1 MKGRHFVTS
10 FREQLQRWVYS
21 PPVQGFIIV
30 CITVNAIQLGLDTCR
45 GWNAVAGSFSR
56 MLDTIF
62 LWIFTI
68 EVLSKIIADGPR
80 FFKSG
85 WNSFDFL
92 VVSISLIPGG
102 GIFSVLRS
110 FRIFRT
116 FRLLYRLPG
125 LRIITESLLIS
136 ISSIGWISLLLLIFF
151 YIVSVIATNLFGKA
165 FPQWFGT
172 IGESIYSLFQIMT
185 LESWSMG
192 IVRPVMERYPHAWLL
207 FVPFILIATYTVLNL
222 FVGVMV
228 NAISEAKTAKE
239 CGKEDTFGQKNAE
252 LNQEI
257 LGEVRAL
264 RRELDSLRRKIN
276 ADNTECRNIEEVR
289 NHGSH

>member
-1 MKGRHFVTS
+1 MSESHAVSLRGRLH
-10 FREQLQRWVYS
+10 QLIYS
-21 PPVQGFIIV
+21 SPVQGFIIV
-30 CITVNAIQLGLDTCR
+30 CIVVNAIQLGFDT
-45 GWNAVAGSFSR
+45 WPTWYSFAGKFSR
-56 MLDTIF
+56 TLDAVFIGIF
-62 LWIFTI
+62 AV
-68 EVLSKIIADGPR
+68 EVACKILADGVR

-85 WNSFDFL
+85 WNVFDFL

-110 FRIFRT
+110 FRIFRA

-136 ISSIGWISLLLLIFF
+136 LSSIGWISILLLIFF
-151 YIVSVIATNLFGKA
+151 YIVSVIATNLFGSA

-192 IVRPVMERYPHAWLL
+192 IVRPVMERYPYAWMV
-207 FVPFILIATYTVLNL
+207 FVPFILTTTYTVLNL

-228 NAISEAKTAKE
+228 NAISEAKEAKE
-239 CGKEDTFGQKNAE
+239 NHEDVFGKQNAE
-252 LNQEI
+252 LNQTI
-257 LGEVRAL
+257 LAELRAM
-264 RRELDSLRRKIN
+264 RQELDELQKKVN
-276 ADNTECRNIEEVR
+276 AVPREK
-289 NHGSH
+289 

>member
-1 MKGRHFVTS
+1 MKERRFS
-10 FREQLQRWVYS
+10 PFREILKQWIYS
-21 PPVQGFIIV
+21 SAVQGFVII
-30 CITVNAIQLGLDTCR
+30 CIVLNAVQLGLDTCQS
-45 GWNAVAGSFSR
+45 WNSFAGNFSR
-56 MLDTIF
+56 TLDTIF
-62 LWIFTI
+62 IWIFTL
-68 EVLSKIIADGPR
+68 EVFCKVIADGLH

-85 WNSFDFL
+85 WNCFDFL

-110 FRIFRT
+110 FRIFRA

-151 YIVSVIATNLFGKA
+151 YIVSVIATNLFGKT

-192 IVRPVMERYPHAWLL
+192 IVRPVMQHYPYAWLL

-228 NAISEAKTAKE
+228 NAISEAKTARE
-239 CGKEDTFGQKNAE
+239 CQEDDTFGKQNAE
-252 LNQEI
+252 LNQKILKEI
-257 LGEVRAL
+257 KEL
-264 RRELDSLRRKIN
+264 REELESLRKK
-276 ADNTECRNIEEVR
+276 
-289 NHGSH
+289 

>member
-1 MKGRHFVTS
+1 MI
-10 FREQLQRWVYS
+10 YS
-21 PPVQGFIIV
+21 SPVQGFIIV
-30 CITVNAIQLGLDTCR
+30 CIVVNAIQLGFDT
-45 GWNAVAGSFSR
+45 WPTWYSFAGKFSR
-56 MLDTIF
+56 TLDAVFIGIF
-62 LWIFTI
+62 AV
-68 EVLSKIIADGPR
+68 EVACKILADGVR

-85 WNSFDFL
+85 WNVFDFL

-110 FRIFRT
+110 FRIFRA

-136 ISSIGWISLLLLIFF
+136 LSSIGWISILLLIFF
-151 YIVSVIATNLFGKA
+151 YIVSVIATNLFGSA

-192 IVRPVMERYPHAWLL
+192 IVRPVMERYPYAWMV
-207 FVPFILIATYTVLNL
+207 FVPFILTTTYTVLNL

-228 NAISEAKTAKE
+228 NAISEAKEAKE
-239 CGKEDTFGQKNAE
+239 NHEDVFGKQNAE
-252 LNQEI
+252 LNQTI
-257 LGEVRAL
+257 LAELRAM
-264 RRELDSLRRKIN
+264 RQELDELQKKVN
-276 ADNTECRNIEEVR
+276 AVPREK
-289 NHGSH
+289 